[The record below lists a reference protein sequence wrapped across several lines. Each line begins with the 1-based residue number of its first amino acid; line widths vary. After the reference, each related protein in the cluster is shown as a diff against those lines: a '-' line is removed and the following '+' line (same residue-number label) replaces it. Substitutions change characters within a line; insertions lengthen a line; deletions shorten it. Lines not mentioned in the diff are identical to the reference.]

1 MTNTQNVIETNTKPC
16 NNMYVAQTSPALEQ
30 LVNVNKKRA
39 VRTGTKEKKD
49 AETGKKFMSTTYQYK
64 NIEIETQKQEE
75 LEFNEIFSKL
85 HLLALTRL
93 AEHPEQRVIDF
104 KISDLQELFNVKRR
118 NLNKQVKQAVH
129 DLVGLSITRTDPETD
144 ENSKNEPFFDEIVVY
159 SRGVYPSRLNLK
171 QKNLDEKKMYGK
183 DAINLKL
190 GHVYLSFST
199 DFIAHMATTHQ
210 YTLVSPRLFQ
220 LKGTAFYA
228 YNALM
233 RNKQINYKKSESRQ
247 DTMKIGTL
255 LGWCSNLPTWD
266 EVANG
271 NRNFNDR
278 IVQPLADALEEVN
291 DQIDYVFLNKNHEQV
306 KSIDNLPLGEFLDSY
321 VKVTKWKTLNVLQLS
336 KIKRAKPNKKG
347 KDDK

>member
-129 DLVGLSITRTDPETD
+129 DLVGLSIRRQCSQDMD
-144 ENSKNEPFFDEIVVY
+144 SKCCISVAA
-159 SRGVYPSRLNLK
+159 
-171 QKNLDEKKMYGK
+171 QQ
-183 DAINLKL
+183 A
-190 GHVYLSFST
+190 
-199 DFIAHMATTHQ
+199 
-210 YTLVSPRLFQ
+210 
-220 LKGTAFYA
+220 
-228 YNALM
+228 
-233 RNKQINYKKSESRQ
+233 
-247 DTMKIGTL
+247 
-255 LGWCSNLPTWD
+255 SNLPGLMRALD
-266 EVANG
+266 EEN
-271 NRNFNDR
+271 
-278 IVQPLADALEEVN
+278 PLHLRRYSSPFHV
-291 DQIDYVFLNKNHEQV
+291 
-306 KSIDNLPLGEFLDSY
+306 
-321 VKVTKWKTLNVLQLS
+321 
-336 KIKRAKPNKKG
+336 
-347 KDDK
+347 